1 MSNESRA
8 RLMALLK
15 EALGILNDGEDDVRH
30 LLDPYDAY
38 DAGLTDVRPWP
49 PGLPISD

>member
-1 MSNESRA
+1 
-8 RLMALLK
+8 MAILK
-15 EALGILNDGEDDVRH
+15 EALDILDDDADDVRH
-30 LLDPYDAY
+30 HLDPYDAY